1 MFTAGIGRRTRP
13 TASLSSVNRALRDL
27 LDASGGLLHRAE
39 ALAVLPEHVWWE
51 AVRSGR
57 LRRLLPEV
65 YVDAGLP
72 FDWWVMAR
80 AAIRHTEGTGALS
93 HTSAL
98 RVWRLPVPNSGHL
111 HVTVAD
117 GSGLRSMDGLR
128 MHRREGF
135 EPVPPDVVIR
145 AGLPVTRIEHAV
157 VQSWP
162 LLDRDAQRAPAIRA
176 VAERLTTPQRLR
188 AALENWP
195 RIGGR
200 RILRQLIGKLDDG
213 CRSELEIWGYDH
225 VFRGIPG
232 LHRQVPIRIRN
243 RSVYLDVFHP
253 ATGTNFELDGA
264 RYHAMPADRERDL
277 RRDAALAARGITVVR
292 LTHDHLTGPVADVRR
307 EVMAILASRR
317 PAA

>member
-1 MFTAGIGRRTRP
+1 M
-13 TASLSSVNRALRDL
+13 
-27 LDASGGLLHRAE
+27 
-39 ALAVLPEHVWWE
+39 WWE

-65 YVDAGLP
+65 YVDARLTV
-72 FDWWVMAR
+72 DWQVMAR

-98 RVWRLPVPNSGHL
+98 RVWRLPVPDSRPL

-128 MHRREGF
+128 IHRREGF
-135 EPVPPDVVIR
+135 EPVPPDVVVR
-145 AGLPVTRIEHAV
+145 AGLPVTRLEHAV

-162 LLDRDAQRAPAIRA
+162 LLDRDAQRAPVIRA
-176 VAERLTTPQRLR
+176 VAERLTTPLRLR

-200 RILRQLIGKLDDG
+200 RILRQLIGKLHDG

-225 VFRGIPG
+225 IFRDIPG
-232 LHRQVPIRIRN
+232 LLRQAPVRIRN
-243 RSVYLDVFHP
+243 RTVYLDVFDP
-253 ATGTNFELDGA
+253 TTGTNFELDGA
-264 RYHAMPADRERDL
+264 RYHAGPADRERDL

-292 LTHDHLTGPVADVRR
+292 LTHDHLTGSAADVQR
-307 EVMAILASRR
+307 EVMAILASRHR
-317 PAA
+317 AA